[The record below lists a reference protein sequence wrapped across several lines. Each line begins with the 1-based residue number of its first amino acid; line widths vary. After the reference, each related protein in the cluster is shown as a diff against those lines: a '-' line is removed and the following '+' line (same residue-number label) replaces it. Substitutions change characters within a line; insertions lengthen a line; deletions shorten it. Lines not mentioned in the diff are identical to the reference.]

1 MIKKI
6 KKIKNLGIFQSYTC
20 DSSFPECKTYNLFY
34 GWNGSG
40 KTTLSKLFDSFNSG
54 KDEEFP
60 GLEYECEYETES
72 GRTTFSQETEYGTKI
87 RVFNKQYIENNIG
100 IEKGNAKSIFI
111 LGAENKK
118 LAEQIV
124 EDEKKLEK
132 LKTGKNEF
140 EKEKTNKEAEIKRIY
155 KSAGDLISATNVGS
169 AVRNYNARNA
179 KEDFQ
184 NLEKKEVLEP
194 EKVSEYQ
201 TILKQEQKSK
211 LSELEF
217 TFDLTTNYD
226 DVSKICKKT
235 VESEV
240 LSRLKE
246 KSDISEWVETGIKLH
261 QKHESQTCE
270 FCENIISES
279 RLKALS
285 KHFSEADK
293 KLKDEIEDKINEL
306 EGKLERLKSLTPH
319 NKTLLYK
326 ELHTKYNSRL
336 TTFNEEKG
344 NLSLE
349 LSILIKELK
358 DKKAKTTEEVIFT
371 RTLEN
376 NFSIS
381 LDSINRVLKGHNDKT
396 DNFQTQ
402 KDDANQK
409 LKNHYLSEIFD
420 DVKNLEEEIQN
431 CEKHTS
437 EIQNGTDEKDGI
449 FQLNTR
455 ITKNK
460 STISSEHKACEIF
473 NRNLHTFL
481 GRKDI
486 KFDVADEGGYLI
498 KRKEGK
504 KWKTAK
510 NLSEGEGTAIAF
522 VYFVVHL
529 QDQDFSIEDGIIV
542 VDDPIS
548 SLDSNS
554 LFQAFS
560 FLKNSVKDAK
570 QIFVFTHNFE
580 FFKLI
585 YNWFSFHRGK
595 KDQYFM
601 IKNYYQDNERV
612 AKIEK
617 VDPFLTGFHTEYEY
631 LFKLLLDFNKNNSED
646 KIIEDVYH
654 IPNIGRKVLET
665 FLMFRIPN
673 KKGLSAKVAQLESEN
688 IFDNNKLTAIN
699 KFFNDQTHIT
709 GGGFNPSLV
718 QEAEKNVEYLLE
730 LVKTLLPK
738 HYEILDEQFG
748 TE

>member
-6 KKIKNLGIFQSYTC
+6 KKIKNLGIFQNYIC
-20 DSSFPECKTYNLFY
+20 DSSFPECKKYNLFY

-54 KDEEFP
+54 ENEEYQS
-60 GLEYECEYETES
+60 LEYEFECETES
-72 GRTTFSQETEYGTKI
+72 GRNTFSQKTEYGTKI
-87 RVFNKQYIENNIG
+87 RVFNRKYIEENIG
-100 IEKGNAKSIFI
+100 IEEGKAKSIII

-118 LAEQIV
+118 LAEQIL
-124 EDEKKLEK
+124 EDEKKLDK
-132 LKTGKNEF
+132 LKT
-140 EKEKTNKEAEIKRIY
+140 EKSRLEQEKTAKEREKNKIFTNVGRII
-155 KSAGDLISATNVGS
+155 GATSVGS
-169 AVRNYNARNA
+169 AVRNYNAKNA
-179 KEDFQ
+179 KEDFDKLQ
-184 NLEKKEVLEP
+184 NKELLKSE
-194 EKVSEYQ
+194 EVSEYQ
-201 TILKQEQKSK
+201 TILKQEQKPK

-217 TFDLTTNYD
+217 TFELDTNYA
-226 DVSKICKKT
+226 DVSAICKKT

-246 KSDISEWVETGIKLH
+246 NLDISEWIETGIVLH
-261 QKHESQTCE
+261 QTHKSEKCE

-279 RLKALS
+279 RLEALS

-293 KLKDEIEDKINEL
+293 KLKDEIEGKVSEL
-306 EGKLERLKSLTPH
+306 EEKLDRLKSLTPH

-336 TTFNEEKG
+336 TTFNEEKK

-349 LSILIKELK
+349 LSTLIKELK
-358 DKKAKTTEEVIFT
+358 SKKTKTTEEVFFT
-371 RTLEN
+371 RTLSN
-376 NFSIS
+376 NFSTS
-381 LDSINRVLKGHNDKT
+381 LDSINEVLQEHNSKT

-402 KDDANQK
+402 KDDANLK

-420 DVKNLEEEIQN
+420 EVKGLEKEIQN
-431 CEKHTS
+431 CGTQIS
-437 EIQNGTDEKDGI
+437 EIQNGTAEKDGI
-449 FQLNTR
+449 LELSTR
-455 ITKNK
+455 ISQNK
-460 STISSEHKACEIF
+460 STISSKHKACEIL
-473 NRNLHTFL
+473 NTNLHTFL

-486 KFDVADEGGYLI
+486 MFDIADEGGYLI
-498 KRKEGK
+498 KRKEGEE
-504 KWKTAK
+504 WKIAK
-510 NLSEGEGTAIAF
+510 NLSEGEQTAVAF
-522 VYFVVHL
+522 TYFVVHL
-529 QDQDFSIEDGIIV
+529 QDQNFNIEDGIIV

-560 FLKNSVKDAK
+560 FLKNNVKNAK
-570 QIFVFTHNFE
+570 QIFVFTHNFD
-580 FFKLI
+580 FFKLV

-595 KDQYFM
+595 EDQYFM
-601 IKNYYQDNERV
+601 IKNYYQDQNRI

-617 VDPFLTGFHTEYEY
+617 IDPFLTGYHTEYEY
-631 LFKLLLDFNKNNSED
+631 LFKVLLDFNRNNSED

-688 IFDNNKLTAIN
+688 VFDNNKLTAIN

-709 GGGFNPSLV
+709 GSGFDPSLV
-718 QEAEKNVEYLLE
+718 QEAEKNVDYLLN
-730 LVKTLLPK
+730 LVKTLLPE
-738 HYEILDEQFG
+738 HYKILEEQFG
-748 TE
+748 T

>member
-6 KKIKNLGIFQSYTC
+6 KKIKKLGIFQNYIC
-20 DSSFPECKTYNLFY
+20 DSSFPECKKYNLFY

-40 KTTLSKLFDSFNSG
+40 KTTLSKLFDSFNFG
-54 KDEEFP
+54 KNEEYP
-60 GLEYECEYETES
+60 SLEYECECETES
-72 GRTTFSQETEYGTKI
+72 GRSTFAKGIEYGTKI
-87 RVFNKQYIENNIG
+87 RVFNKKYIEENIG
-100 IEKGNAKSIFI
+100 IEKGKAKSIFI

-124 EDEKKLEK
+124 EDEKKLEN
-132 LKTGKNEF
+132 LKT
-140 EKEKTNKEAEIKRIY
+140 EKSRLEQEKTAKDTEKNKIFTNVGRII
-155 KSAGDLISATNVGS
+155 GATSVGS
-169 AVRNYNARNA
+169 AVRNYNAKNA
-179 KEDFQ
+179 KEDFDKLQ
-184 NLEKKEVLEP
+184 NKELLESEE
-194 EKVSEYQ
+194 VSEYQ
-201 TILKQEQKSK
+201 TILKQEQKAK
-211 LSELEF
+211 LSELKF
-217 TFDLTTNYD
+217 TFELDTNYN
-226 DVSKICKKT
+226 DVSAICKKT

-246 KSDISEWVETGIKLH
+246 NPDISEWIETGIVLH
-261 QKHESQTCE
+261 QTHKSEKCE

-293 KLKDEIEDKINEL
+293 KLKDEIEGKVGEL
-306 EGKLERLKSLTPH
+306 EEKLERLKSLTPH

-336 TTFNEEKG
+336 TTFNEEKK

-349 LSILIKELK
+349 LSTLIKELK
-358 DKKAKTTEEVIFT
+358 SKKTKTTEEVFFT
-371 RTLEN
+371 RTLSN
-376 NFSIS
+376 NFSTS
-381 LDSINRVLKGHNDKT
+381 LDSINEVLQEHNSKT

-402 KDDANQK
+402 KDNANQK

-420 DVKNLEEEIQN
+420 DVKKLEEEIQN
-431 CEKHTS
+431 CEKQVS

-449 FQLNTR
+449 SQLNTR
-455 ITKNK
+455 ITQNK
-460 STISSEHKACEIF
+460 STISSEHKACGEL
-473 NRNLHTFL
+473 NKNLCIFL
-481 GRKDI
+481 GRKEI
-486 KFDVADEGGYLI
+486 EFEVAEEGGYLI
-498 KRKEGK
+498 KRSG
-504 KWKTAK
+504 TIAK
-510 NLSEGEGTAIAF
+510 NLSEGEKTAIAF

-529 QDQDFSIEDGIIV
+529 QDQNFNIEDGIIV

-560 FLKNSVKDAK
+560 FLKNSVKNAK

-580 FFKLI
+580 FFKLV
-585 YNWFSFHRGK
+585 YNWFSFHRRRE
-595 KDQYFM
+595 DQYFM
-601 IKNYYQDNERV
+601 IKNYYQDENRI

-617 VDPFLTGFHTEYEY
+617 IDPFLTGYHTEYEY
-631 LFKLLLDFNKNNSED
+631 LFKVLLDFNKNNSED

-673 KKGLSAKVAQLESEN
+673 KKGLSAKVAQLETEN
-688 IFDNNKLTAIN
+688 VFDNNKLTAIN

-709 GGGFNPSLV
+709 GSGFDPSLV
-718 QEAEKNVEYLLE
+718 QEAEKNVEYLLD
-730 LVKTLLPK
+730 LVKILLPE
-738 HYEILDEQFG
+738 HYKILEEQFG
-748 TE
+748 T